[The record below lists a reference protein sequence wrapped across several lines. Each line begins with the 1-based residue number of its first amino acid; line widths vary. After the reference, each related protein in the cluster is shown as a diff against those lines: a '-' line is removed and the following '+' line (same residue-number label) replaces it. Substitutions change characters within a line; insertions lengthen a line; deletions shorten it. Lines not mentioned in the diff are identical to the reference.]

1 MDRESLRPL
10 VEAQLGESRLTV
22 LSDETVNA
30 ELDAELEGI
39 TDDAQVD
46 DAFCRR
52 IASRLL
58 RMNGNIA
65 KEAGNQI
72 NDWKKKHPQPTPPK
86 TPKPDDD
93 DDDDDPKLK
102 ALKGEVESLKQSL
115 ATKNKKEADDKVI
128 ADVRK
133 KFNAMFKEG
142 KISINE
148 YFADQVFGKLTL
160 PALAE
165 GEQYNIEQLAKNAED
180 NYYSELKRAG
190 FKFEKPRKP
199 GEQKTGPDQ
208 SALDKR
214 EAYKKKLRERGKL
227 PKNEK
232 E

>member
-1 MDRESLRPL
+1 MDRESLKPL

-46 DAFCRR
+46 DAFCKR

-102 ALKGEVESLKQSL
+102 ALKDEVESLKQSL

-133 KFNAMFKEG
+133 KFNAKFKEG

-148 YFADQVFGKLTL
+148 YFADQVFGKLVLPTL
-160 PALAE
+160 AD
-165 GEQYNIEQLAKNAED
+165 GEQYDIEQLAKNAEE
-180 NYYSELKRAG
+180 NYFKELKQAG
-190 FKFEKPRKP
+190 IKYEKPRKP
-199 GEQKTGPDQ
+199 GQPKEGPDQ

-214 EAYKKKLRERGKL
+214 KAYKDKLRSRGKL
-227 PKNEK
+227 PKEEK

>member
-1 MDRESLRPL
+1 MDRESLKPL

-46 DAFCRR
+46 DAFCKR

-86 TPKPDDD
+86 TPKPEDG

-102 ALKGEVESLKQSL
+102 ALKDEVESLKQSL

-133 KFNAMFKEG
+133 KFNAKFKEG

-160 PALAE
+160 PALGE
-165 GEQYNIEQLAKNAED
+165 GEEYDIEQLAQNAEE
-180 NYYSELKRAG
+180 NYYKELKRAG
-190 FKFEKPRKP
+190 IKFEKPRKP
-199 GEQKTGPDQ
+199 GQPKDGADQ
-208 SALDKR
+208 AAVDKR
-214 EAYKKKLRERGKL
+214 EAHKQKLIARGLL
-227 PKNEK
+227 PKEEK